1 MKVGDLV
8 RFKRYKN
15 APKGLALI
23 VAKEYAGEVIVIFNG
38 EVRTIHTRRLFSR
51 AINESR

>member
-15 APKGLALI
+15 APTGLALI
-23 VAKEYAGEVIVIFNG
+23 IAKEYAGQVIVIFNG
-38 EVRTIHTRRLFSR
+38 EIRSISTNRLFSK
-51 AINESR
+51 AVNESR